1 MSRRWLRMAQT
12 ALSLYAQRCWHI
24 IQYSLLG
31 LSLWSLLPLWKRWFL
46 LLLICGS
53 CFLLLHHQSR
63 RQAGVKGNRK
73 EYPGVLRVSS
83 SHRMDFNP
91 SRLQMQFAVSPRAD
105 SGLLINV
112 IFHQESQGQQQ
123 SPDTQQQ
130 HQHSQLSWTLRW
142 CQKLKNFIPH
152 HKKGGKKIWVWLQ
165 QSLGRNTSG
174 IPNSSWLQ
182 LLGKSSSVYFL

>member
-12 ALSLYAQRCWHI
+12 ALSLYAQRCRHI

-63 RQAGVKGNRK
+63 RQSGVKGNRK

-91 SRLQMQFAVSPRAD
+91 SRLQMQFAVSPKGWLRVAD
-105 SGLLINV
+105 QCHIPPGKPRTAAEPRHTTAAPTFTALMDSKVMSKTEKL
-112 IFHQESQGQQQ
+112 HSTSQKGRQKN
-123 SPDTQQQ
+123 
-130 HQHSQLSWTLRW
+130 LSVATAKPW
-142 CQKLKNFIPH
+142 
-152 HKKGGKKIWVWLQ
+152 
-165 QSLGRNTSG
+165 
-174 IPNSSWLQ
+174 
-182 LLGKSSSVYFL
+182 